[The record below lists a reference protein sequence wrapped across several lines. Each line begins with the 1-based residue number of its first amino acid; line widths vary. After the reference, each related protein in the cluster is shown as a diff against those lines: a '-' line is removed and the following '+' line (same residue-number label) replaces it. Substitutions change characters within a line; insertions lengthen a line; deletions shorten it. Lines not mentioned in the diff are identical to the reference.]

1 MKKIICLLFLFIFS
15 LVFISCDENNPV
27 IDDPVI
33 DDIYYEV
40 KFVIDTKEEVIKV
53 KENTKVTK
61 PDDPEKVGYE
71 FIGWF
76 NDDTLYD
83 FESLVTKDITIEAVW
98 VDINELTPSYIEITN
113 YENMIVLGYTMDLD
127 IKTKPSDKPFEVKWT
142 VDNDKLA
149 TIDENGVLTAL
160 KCGIVKVKAESIYNS
175 DISHTISINIYEDNY
190 TKANINLGGYE
201 IIIMNADSAL
211 ADNDPFLDGYKN
223 ADKLYKQQAWKKI
236 EEVYNCKIRV
246 ESYPMEA
253 PWGAPRIA
261 WIKDNASLNQS
272 KCDIAIVSSNW
283 IPELA
288 PTNSLVDVTKYY
300 EKYGNEQM
308 MTIQKEATTYN
319 NGLYGVSEG
328 IKMDRTYV
336 DLGLYYN
343 VAMLEKF
350 NIKDPATLFNE
361 GRWNYTDF
369 TNWVIESQSKLPVG
383 FYILGGA
390 PYYYLY
396 GLTNASGV
404 KLADNVLMQTNVN
417 NKRVKDACELINNLH
432 DLGCTDNI
440 ISWAESDGGF
450 IEGITLMT
458 TGYLWFVNLLSK
470 WDPEMFDRYRSSLYD
485 YTSYGYVPFPYP
497 DDVKKE
503 DTRYGL
509 SGLSVMVYV
518 SGRVYPDGVNFEDI
532 YRVVNELF
540 LLTNS
545 LQNNDPE
552 YDSRAIKTQSISKK
566 ITHQPSVEAL
576 LYMDYSKA
584 FYEPSTMIY
593 YSPPASNLKGFA
605 NKLMYSNEDFDE
617 MYQNY
622 GKLFENDFNEF
633 FNINKGL

>member
-1 MKKIICLLFLFIFS
+1 
-15 LVFISCDENNPV
+15 
-27 IDDPVI
+27 
-33 DDIYYEV
+33 
-40 KFVIDTKEEVIKV
+40 
-53 KENTKVTK
+53 
-61 PDDPEKVGYE
+61 
-71 FIGWF
+71 
-76 NDDTLYD
+76 
-83 FESLVTKDITIEAVW
+83 
-98 VDINELTPSYIEITN
+98 
-113 YENMIVLGYTMDLD
+113 
-127 IKTKPSDKPFEVKWT
+127 
-142 VDNDKLA
+142 
-149 TIDENGVLTAL
+149 
-160 KCGIVKVKAESIYNS
+160 
-175 DISHTISINIYEDNY
+175 
-190 TKANINLGGYE
+190 
-201 IIIMNADSAL
+201 
-211 ADNDPFLDGYKN
+211 
-223 ADKLYKQQAWKKI
+223 
-236 EEVYNCKIRV
+236 
-246 ESYPMEA
+246 MEA
-253 PWGAPRIA
+253 PWGAPRIV
-261 WIKDNASLNQS
+261 WIKDNAASNQS
-272 KCDIAIVSSNW
+272 KCDITVVSSNW

-288 PTNSLVDVTKYY
+288 STNSLVDVTKYY

-328 IKMDRTYV
+328 IQMDRTYV

-343 VAMLEKF
+343 VAMLEMF

-417 NKRVKDACELINNLH
+417 HKRVKDACELINNLH
-432 DLGCTDNI
+432 DLGCTDNK

-450 IEGITLMT
+450 IDGITLMT
-458 TGYLWFVNLLSK
+458 TGSFWFVNLLSK
-470 WDPEMFDRYRSSLYD
+470 WDPEMFNRFTTSLYD

-509 SGLSVMVYV
+509 SNLSVMVYV
-518 SGRVYPDGVNFEDI
+518 SGRVYPDGVDFEDI

-566 ITHQPSVEAL
+566 ITHKPSVEAL

-605 NKLMYSNEDFDE
+605 NKLMYSNEDFYE

-622 GKLFENDFNEF
+622 GKLFENEFNEF
-633 FNINKGL
+633 FNINNNG